1 MLIWFN
7 VVVMTN
13 STLLLVVALLGA
25 TDCADTRNTQSS
37 ETHIAS
43 KRRGS
48 VEEGIA
54 AVDKTKQKQK
64 QKQKEAQI
72 EMRKRRAR
80 DRNSI
85 SRKSSITLM

>member
-25 TDCADTRNTQSS
+25 TDCADTRNTQSH

-43 KRRGS
+43 NRRGS
-48 VEEGIA
+48 VEEGIMA
-54 AVDKTKQKQK
+54 LDRTKQKQK
-64 QKQKEAQI
+64 
-72 EMRKRRAR
+72 KR
-80 DRNSI
+80 
-85 SRKSSITLM
+85 SR